1 MLWWS
6 LGMSMTFCLDLRQH
20 AVLRWFLCLSLMRW
34 LSRESQEVSVV
45 AAEATLLTMIASGP
59 HCALLPLWAPP
70 AVDGV
75 AVAELALGAAVG
87 LELLLELRLWI
98 RVVLLKGSMSYK
110 NSLKE
115 RNAKSTLWN
124 ARCYISFV
132 KVKRFKKI
140 AWFRPHHLHLQ
151 WKFKFGAGKLA
162 SGVKAK
168 HCWTLSTNFLP

>member
-1 MLWWS
+1 MEQNKLLLNLENFTSHCLKNPEIWLVLLIGPLLIRTYCVYPFMLWWS
-6 LGMSMTFCLDLRQH
+6 LGLSMNFCLNLTQH
-20 AVLRWFLCLSLMRW
+20 TVLRWFLCLSLMRW

-98 RVVLLKGSMSYK
+98 RVVLLTRSMS
-110 NSLKE
+110 
-115 RNAKSTLWN
+115 
-124 ARCYISFV
+124 
-132 KVKRFKKI
+132 
-140 AWFRPHHLHLQ
+140 
-151 WKFKFGAGKLA
+151 
-162 SGVKAK
+162 
-168 HCWTLSTNFLP
+168 